1 MTARK
6 TLMTQ
11 PFNQPNLLMIGGG
24 YLCAVTTSAI
34 CAAVIMTIAGQGE
47 FMLWLIFGGM
57 YIAVAGIPGFAATA
71 WLARRYNWGRWLPF
85 AAAGG
90 ANALAAWLL
99 VGLATG
105 GSLTGSDGEVVLAS
119 VRAGIAGGVAYW
131 WFAYRNLSDA
141 AC

>member
-1 MTARK
+1 
-6 TLMTQ
+6 MTQ
-11 PFNQPNLLMIGGG
+11 PLNQPNLLMIAGG
-24 YLCAVTTSAI
+24 YVCAVVTSAI
-34 CAAVIMTIAGQGE
+34 CAALIMTFAGQGE

-57 YIAVAGIPGFAATA
+57 YIAVAGLPGFAATA
-71 WLARRYNWGRWLPF
+71 WLARRYGLAGWLPF

-105 GSLTGSDGEVVLAS
+105 DSLTGSDSEVVLAS

-131 WFAYRNLSDA
+131 WFAYRHLSEPA
-141 AC
+141 S